1 MSNEE
6 NDKKKSPNYFLWC
19 GLGCLVLLLLPL
31 IFFLITMGIAIII
44 YLIPIII
51 GCLVAYIINWRTQIK
66 NKRNVAIIVVVIS
79 LLINVVWAISFSSH
93 KTGSNN
99 TPVTQNELDK
109 SIPAKQQEKVEEVD
123 LTKQAE
129 LERQKQEQKQQADEA
144 KAKQEAETKAKK
156 EAEEKA
162 KNVPVEYKSALKQA
176 GSYAKTMHMSKQGVY
191 DQLVS
196 EYGGKFSAEA
206 AQYAIDNVVADWNAN
221 AVAQAKNY
229 QDVMSLSPS
238 AIYDQLTSQYGAK
251 FTQEEADY
259 AIQHLND

>member
-1 MSNEE
+1 MDKENES
-6 NDKKKSPNYFLWC
+6 KKSPNYFLWC
-19 GLGCLVLLLLPL
+19 GGGCLIVILLPL
-31 IFFLITMGIAIII
+31 IFFLITMGIALIL
-44 YLIPIII
+44 YLIPIIL
-51 GCLVAYIINWRTQIK
+51 GGVAGYIIYWHTQIK
-66 NKRNVAIIVVVIS
+66 NKRNIAIIVVICS
-79 LLINVVWAISFSSH
+79 LLLNIVWGMSLSSNKTETEKNKPAI
-93 KTGSNN
+93 
-99 TPVTQNELDK
+99 QNEIDK
-109 SIPAKQQEKVEEVD
+109 NTSKPQEEVD

-129 LERQKQEQKQQADEA
+129 LEKQKQQADEA
-144 KAKQEAETKAKK
+144 KAKKEAEEKTKK

-162 KNVPVEYKSALKQA
+162 KNVPTEYKSALKQA